1 MNMKKLMTASAG
13 KGATLLSIALLTFF
27 LSGCLDED
35 ATEVAPVPQGY
46 VSIYHASPDAPSL
59 DVLVDNRPLS
69 SRPFAYTD
77 HSSYL
82 NFYTG
87 NRNLKFNVANAAS
100 ALVDTTFSVADG
112 KVYSVFVI
120 NTLSK
125 GLESLIIAD
134 SSAAPETG
142 KAMVRFVNLS
152 PDAPAFDVVANN
164 ETSNLL
170 FQNTA
175 FKGATAFHSIDAG
188 TYTFDVKQTGT
199 QTSAVSANK
208 ISILPGGFYTIITR
222 GFITPPAGNSNVLS
236 IEIL

>member
-1 MNMKKLMTASAG
+1 MNMKKLMAAIAG
-13 KGATLLSIALLTFF
+13 KGAALLGIAMLTFF
-27 LSGCLDED
+27 LSGCLDDD
-35 ATEVAPVPQGY
+35 ATQVAPVPRGY
-46 VSIYHASPDAPSL
+46 VSIYQASPDAPLL
-59 DVLVDNRPLS
+59 DVLVDNRPLGS
-69 SRPFAYTD
+69 SLAYTD

-87 NRNLKFNVANAAS
+87 NRNLKFNAANAAS

-112 KVYSVFVI
+112 KAYSVFVI

-125 GLESLIIAD
+125 GLETLIIAD

-152 PDAPAFDVVANN
+152 PDAPAFDVVANSDH
-164 ETSNLL
+164 SNLL

-175 FKGATAFHSIDAG
+175 FKGATEFQSIDAG
-188 TYTFDVKQTGT
+188 SYTFDVKQAGT
-199 QTSAVSANK
+199 QTNAVSANK
-208 ISILPGGFYTIITR
+208 INIMPGGFYTIITR
-222 GFITPPAGNSNVLS
+222 GFINPPTGNSNVLS